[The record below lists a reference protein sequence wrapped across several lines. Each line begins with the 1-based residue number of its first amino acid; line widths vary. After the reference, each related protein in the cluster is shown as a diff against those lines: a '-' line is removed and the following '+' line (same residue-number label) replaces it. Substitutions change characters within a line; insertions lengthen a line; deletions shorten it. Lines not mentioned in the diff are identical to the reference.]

1 MSETDDTPRSRA
13 VLAEDDPFIRH
24 VSTIAL
30 ERRGFVVTAVSDGA
44 QALQL
49 LEDGLPDVVI
59 LDGMMPNMD
68 GLEACRRIRAD
79 ARTSHVPVILLS
91 ARSRDTDEEAARQA
105 GATGYIRKPFDALTL
120 GAEVRRI
127 LNGHVG
133 S

>member
-1 MSETDDTPRSRA
+1 MNDAHDSRQPRA
-13 VLAEDDPFIRH
+13 VLAEDDPFIRQ

-68 GLEACRRIRAD
+68 GLEACRRITAN
-79 ARTSHVPVILLS
+79 ARTSHLPVILLS
-91 ARSRDTDEEAARQA
+91 ARSQDTDEEAARDA
-105 GATGYIRKPFDALTL
+105 GAAGYIRKPFDALTL
-120 GAEVRRI
+120 GTQVRDI
-127 LNGHVG
+127 LNGWLP